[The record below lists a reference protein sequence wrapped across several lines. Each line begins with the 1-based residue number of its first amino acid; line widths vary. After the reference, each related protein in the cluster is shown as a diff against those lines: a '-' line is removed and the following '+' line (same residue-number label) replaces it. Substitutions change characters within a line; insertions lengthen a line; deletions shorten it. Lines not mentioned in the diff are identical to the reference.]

1 MNFKLGTELHGFTVE
16 SVDKIEKINQC
27 VYQLKY
33 KKNGASLVHL
43 SNKDTNNAFGIGFL
57 TCPQDSSGVAHILE
71 HLVLCGS
78 KKFPVK
84 DPFFSMLRRSLA
96 NFMNAFTASDWT
108 MYPFSSQNPKD
119 FYNLMDVYTD
129 AVFFPLLKEKKF
141 SAASREQKRSSFG
154 SKESRNVAQGVFL

>member
-57 TCPQDSSGVAHILE
+57 TCPQDSGVAHILE

-84 DPFFSMLRRSLA
+84 DPFFSML
-96 NFMNAFTASDWT
+96 T
-108 MYPFSSQNPKD
+108 
-119 FYNLMDVYTD
+119 
-129 AVFFPLLKEKKF
+129 KEP
-141 SAASREQKRSSFG
+141 S
-154 SKESRNVAQGVFL
+154 

>member
-57 TCPQDSSGVAHILE
+57 TCPQDSLD
-71 HLVLCGS
+71 LVFVVQKNLPS
-78 KKFPVK
+78 
-84 DPFFSMLRRSLA
+84 SLA
-96 NFMNAFTASDWT
+96 
-108 MYPFSSQNPKD
+108 
-119 FYNLMDVYTD
+119 
-129 AVFFPLLKEKKF
+129 LLVIGSRPYFRTSCALWFKKI
-141 SAASREQKRSSFG
+141 SRERSSIFF
-154 SKESRNVAQGVFL
+154 VF

>member
-71 HLVLCGS
+71 HLVLMWF
-78 KKFPVK
+78 KKI
-84 DPFFSMLRRSLA
+84 
-96 NFMNAFTASDWT
+96 
-108 MYPFSSQNPKD
+108 
-119 FYNLMDVYTD
+119 
-129 AVFFPLLKEKKF
+129 
-141 SAASREQKRSSFG
+141 SRERSFFFYAT
-154 SKESRNVAQGVFL
+154 KEPS